1 LDVDA
6 AGVDEWTVSFDLGD
20 FDRRVRRAS
29 ERERR
34 VRDEAMRKDSE
45 RVKLKAVISIYKT

>member
-6 AGVDEWTVSFDLGD
+6 ADVDEWTESFDLGD

>member
-6 AGVDEWTVSFDLGD
+6 ADVEERTVSFDLGD